1 MPNYMYIAKS
11 LKGESHSGDLEAKDK
26 KYLARAL
33 KKKGYIL
40 VSAQTTDKKK
50 KSIFN
55 TSIPFLDKVKLTEK
69 MLFTRNLQVMVS
81 AGVPLPRALQTL
93 SSIVKSQK
101 FKKVLLEI
109 KEDVLKGNN
118 FSSAVSKHPEVF
130 SELFSNMLKVGEESG
145 TLDEVLGVL
154 SEQMAKEH
162 ELRSKIIGAIIYP
175 TIIILTMIGIGIMML
190 VLVVPTL
197 AATFEDLGV
206 ELPITTKIIIFTGIF
221 LVEKWYIMILAL
233 PIVFFLFLK
242 IVRTKKG
249 SRAVD
254 KILLKIPVISTLI
267 KQINAAYTSRTLGS
281 LIKAGVPIVNSL
293 NILSNTL
300 GNYYYKKAMKD
311 AAAQVKAGRKLSEA
325 LEPYSDIYPIIV
337 IQMLRVGEETGETS
351 NILTKLAEFFEQEV
365 TQATEN
371 LSAVI
376 EPVLMLIVGGAVGFF
391 AISMIQPMYSMLQAI

>member
-1 MPNYMYIAKS
+1 MYIAKS